1 MGKVG
6 GGYGAW
12 GGGDAGAGEKNMTG
26 DQIGTL
32 RRGMLMLMIKP
43 ECK

>member
-6 GGYGAW
+6 GGVR
-12 GGGDAGAGEKNMTG
+12 GGGRGDAGAGEKNMTG
-26 DQIGTL
+26 DQIGIL